1 MESYTQQ
8 DEVDKLKTW
17 WKSYGNSLVIGLLLG
32 VGILFGNKYWDQ
44 NSAEQSAAASSLY
57 EQLVTNIKNNN
68 SKATKETSGKII
80 SDYKST
86 PYAAMAALLMAR
98 VNFEKGDVASAQ
110 SQLQWAV
117 DNATEDTLEHVARI
131 RLARILLDQDK
142 IKEASKLVLGVDD
155 GDMAGYKAEYY
166 EVIGDIYARQ
176 GNMVSARSAYQKA
189 IDNTGKTSGY
199 KSILS
204 MKLDNSSEAK
214 P

>member
-44 NSAEQSAAASSLY
+44 NRTEELALASSLY

-68 SKATKETSGKII
+68 SKATKVTSGKII

-131 RLARILLDQDK
+131 RLARVLLDQGK
-142 IKEASKLVLGVDD
+142 IKEASKLVLGVD
-155 GDMAGYKAEYY
+155 GEDMAGYKAEYY

-176 GNMVSARSAYQKA
+176 GSVASARSAYQKA

-204 MKLDNSSEAK
+204 MKLDNTSEAK

>member
-32 VGILFGNKYWDQ
+32 VGILFGNKYWDRHHG
-44 NSAEQSAAASSLY
+44 EQLATASNLY
-57 EQLVTNIKNNN
+57 EQLLTNIKSKNT
-68 SKATKETSGKII
+68 KATKETSGQII
-80 SDYKST
+80 SNYKST
-86 PYAAMAALLMAR
+86 PYAAMAALLMAK

-131 RLARILLDQDK
+131 RLARVLLSQGK
-142 IKEASKLVLGVDD
+142 TKEASKLVLAVDA
-155 GDMAGYKAEYY
+155 GDMAGHKAEYY
-166 EVIGDIYARQ
+166 EVIGDIHARQ
-176 GNMVSARSAYQKA
+176 GNMESARLAYQKA
-189 IDNTGKTSGY
+189 IDHTGKTSGY
-199 KSILS
+199 KPILS
-204 MKLDNSSEAK
+204 MKLDNTSEAK

>member
-8 DEVDKLKTW
+8 DEVDKLKAW
-17 WKSYGNSLVIGLLLG
+17 WKNYGNSLVIGLLLG

-44 NSAEQSAAASSLY
+44 YHGEQLATASNLY
-57 EQLVTNIKNNN
+57 EQLLSNIKSNNP
-68 SKATKETSGKII
+68 KASKETSGKII

-86 PYAAMAALLMAR
+86 PYAAMAALLMAK
-98 VNFEKGDVASAQ
+98 VNFEKGDVTSAQ

-131 RLARILLDQDK
+131 RLARVLLGQGK
-142 IKEASKLVLGVDD
+142 TEEASKLVLAIDD
-155 GDMAGYKAEYY
+155 GDMAGHKAEYY

-176 GNMVSARSAYQKA
+176 GNMESARLAYQKA

-199 KSILS
+199 KPILS
-204 MKLDNSSEAK
+204 MKLDNASEAK

>member
-44 NSAEQSAAASSLY
+44 NRVEQSAAASSLY

-68 SKATKETSGKII
+68 SKASKVTSGKII

-86 PYAAMAALLMAR
+86 PYATMAALLMAR

-117 DNATEDTLEHVARI
+117 DNATEDTLGHVARI
-131 RLARILLDQDK
+131 RLARVLLSQGK
-142 IKEASKLVLGVDD
+142 IKEAGKLVLGVDD
-155 GDMAGYKAEYY
+155 EDMAGYKAEYY
-166 EVIGDIYARQ
+166 EVIGDIYAKQ
-176 GNMVSARSAYQKA
+176 GNIASARLAYQKA

-204 MKLDNSSEAK
+204 MKLDSTSEAK